1 MNAETQ
7 KSELVLI
14 NQMSKEE
21 FGKVV
26 LDLIRT
32 NGEVRQAII
41 NLVCACPN
49 VLTEIQ
55 KGSQS
60 RLHGCISSSSS
71 SSNPSALIS
80 TNLSGSVSRK

>member
-49 VLTEIQ
+49 VLTEI
-55 KGSQS
+55 
-60 RLHGCISSSSS
+60 
-71 SSNPSALIS
+71 
-80 TNLSGSVSRK
+80 